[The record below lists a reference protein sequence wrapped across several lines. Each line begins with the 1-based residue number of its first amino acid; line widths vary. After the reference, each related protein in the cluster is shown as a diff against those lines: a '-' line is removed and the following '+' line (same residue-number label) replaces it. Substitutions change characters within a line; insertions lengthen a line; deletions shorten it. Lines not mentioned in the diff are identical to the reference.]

1 MFSSSILSWV
11 SIWVGPGSS
20 SLSSTRVVSSLPW
33 SRGWF
38 HLLLSGLVCGFFDCG
53 RHGVMTKFRPWSKSM
68 ILQSALLL
76 PAQAALKAQIPV
88 LWLGAN
94 MSPTVRKSCFP
105 ANSAVAQGSKHMGL
119 HAPPTFVWG
128 RWSPAHS
135 PNPGALTAFCSPLS
149 SHLILVLVFSLST
162 SVCMIWKKADCRPDC
177 SWYLKVA
184 NNGLLLGCGI
194 VVPTIWS
201 EVHSRRDTFHLQ
213 SIFPLNLVDK
223 LFTKDNSTRNKF
235 NLSFVDILIFEFRLR
250 WPRGAPVSH
259 PCNGTTSTPPRLLTL
274 PPNHS
279 TSNGTLRWHPA
290 MGPRPLH
297 PAVAPKCHVQS
308 AKVVRGPPALLEE
321 RTPIAIA
328 IWGMEKKC
336 KSYYIGTV

>member
-1 MFSSSILSWV
+1 M
-11 SIWVGPGSS
+11 
-20 SLSSTRVVSSLPW
+20 
-33 SRGWF
+33 
-38 HLLLSGLVCGFFDCG
+38 
-53 RHGVMTKFRPWSKSM
+53 
-68 ILQSALLL
+68 
-76 PAQAALKAQIPV
+76 
-88 LWLGAN
+88 
-94 MSPTVRKSCFP
+94 
-105 ANSAVAQGSKHMGL
+105 
-119 HAPPTFVWG
+119 
-128 RWSPAHS
+128 
-135 PNPGALTAFCSPLS
+135 
-149 SHLILVLVFSLST
+149 
-162 SVCMIWKKADCRPDC
+162 
-177 SWYLKVA
+177 
-184 NNGLLLGCGI
+184 
-194 VVPTIWS
+194 
-201 EVHSRRDTFHLQ
+201 HSRRDTFHLQ

-259 PCNGTTSTPPRLLTL
+259 PAMAPRPLPQGCSP

-328 IWGMEKKC
+328 IWGMGKKC